1 MPDHGSV
8 DDVKLHESFRP
19 TFVALLYAI
28 LFFGLWQADLARG
41 TERISPV
48 KSTNLCSFADTL
60 VADGRDFGL
69 VSIQMLSAPFRATGK
84 DLLRAVG
91 LGAAVALSSTL
102 DRPIRKQT
110 KDLDCSWADVVS
122 DVGRFYQNKYVTF
135 GAAGAFYSVGALTG
149 KPAFRRIGLEI
160 IEAFEISVIG
170 SSLLKRLV
178 GRDRP
183 YVENGEYHFIGPHS
197 GNHDHESFVSGDAT
211 KAFTLSAVLSA
222 EAKSIPVTVVL
233 YSLAMATSFQRL
245 HTDQHWF
252 SDTVGAAV
260 WSTAVGLGVVYLNHH
275 SAPALVRLS
284 ANPID
289 GSPVLA
295 LVFKFSSDKRL

>member
-1 MPDHGSV
+1 MEG
-8 DDVKLHESFRP
+8 
-19 TFVALLYAI
+19 
-28 LFFGLWQADLARG
+28 
-41 TERISPV
+41 ISPI
-48 KSTNLCSFADTL
+48 KSATLCSFADTL
-60 VADGRDFGL
+60 VTDGRDVGL

-102 DRPIRKQT
+102 DRPIRNRT
-110 KDLDCSWADVVS
+110 KDLDCSWADAVS

-135 GAAGAFYSVGALTG
+135 TAAGAFYGLGVVSG
-149 KPAFRRIGLEI
+149 KPAFRRVGLEI
-160 IEAFEISVIG
+160 IEAFEIAVIG
-170 SSLLKRLV
+170 TSLMKRLV

-183 YVENGEYHFIGPHS
+183 YVENGEYHFVGPHS
-197 GNHDHESFVSGDAT
+197 GNDDHESFVSGDAT

-222 EAKSIPVTVVL
+222 EAKSVPVTVVL

-289 GSPVLA
+289 GSPMLA
-295 LVFKFSSDKRL
+295 LVFTFSSNKSL